1 MAVVS
6 KKKMKAQLVLE
17 LTSEMDAAVKKWVV
31 ADKDRAKLFGKFTW
45 RENPDPELDTRKW
58 SEKKLSKALLGLVR
72 YELKLMATGV
82 AQVHKKVQKNSETDD
97 GAYKALVK
105 IHARASK
112 DMADK
117 CSLAVEEVA
126 GDKGDN
132 TKALKEGKA
141 TLSDL
146 KDISAATLFV
156 KPFQDSCAVLKDLVQ
171 ELTGIEKTM
180 AIADDALERAEKKGD
195 KEAEA
200 EAERI
205 LSRAEKSADK
215 VFAAAANRMDL
226 VKATFDKAKKDAD
239 GALTALAKM
248 LSGIKKN
255 DDVNDLLKVLAA
267 DMEKNRSLI
276 VKLES
281 DLAAFGTD
289 VSGICAF
296 IKSKREESQGNG
308 AAAFKKKLQQFGTA
322 NKGRKS
328 SAAAVEKLVKQFAKS
343 FATVDRD
350 LKK

>member
-1 MAVVS
+1 MAVIN
-6 KKKMKAQLVLE
+6 KKKMKAELVLE
-17 LTSEMDAAVKKWVV
+17 LTSEMDAAVKKWVA

-45 RENPDPELDTRKW
+45 RENPDPELDGRKW
-58 SEKKLSKALLGLVR
+58 SEKKLSKALLVLVR

-82 AQVHKKVQKNSETDD
+82 AQVHKSVLKKPDTSDA
-97 GAYKALVK
+97 AYKSLVK

-132 TKALKEGKA
+132 TKALKEGKS

-156 KPFQDSCAVLKDLVQ
+156 KPFQDGCAVLKDLVQ
-171 ELTGIEKTM
+171 QLTGIEK
-180 AIADDALERAEKKGD
+180 IAAQANEDLKLAVSKKD

-200 EAERI
+200 LAERT
-205 LSRAEKSADK
+205 LNSAEKSANK

-226 VKATFDKAKKDAD
+226 VKTTFDKAKKEAD

-255 DDVNDLLKVLAA
+255 DDVNDLLKLLAA

-281 DLAAFGTD
+281 DLAAFSTD
-289 VSGICAF
+289 VSGLCAF
-296 IKSKREESQGNG
+296 IKSKREDSQGNG

-328 SAAAVEKLVKQFAKS
+328 SAVAVEKLVKQFAKS
-343 FATVDRD
+343 FASIDRE